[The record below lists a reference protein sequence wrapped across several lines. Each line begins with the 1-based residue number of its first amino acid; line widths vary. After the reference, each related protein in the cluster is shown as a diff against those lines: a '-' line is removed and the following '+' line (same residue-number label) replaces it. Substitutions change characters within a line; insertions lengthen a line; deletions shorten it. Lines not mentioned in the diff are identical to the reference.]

1 LKIVISEI
9 QVRTLFEEGWSE
21 IDHRVRYPNFSDNP
35 LLAYFLN
42 IFNRMSGS
50 ADEMGSFLN
59 DLTLH
64 IAESEK
70 MVSLANA
77 QTDEHLEKIELLV
90 SELEAEKSLSSEIQ
104 DKLKAVNKELS
115 SLRPAQNLS
124 SGLGSLSMGMD
135 YEKWIEVTN
144 LNQTYDG
151 LLGISEATEK
161 AMMQLS
167 PSSNISAL
175 ESLVNLTPSIRSN
188 KSFDTLVKSLNQEV
202 DASEQTMKKD
212 DIDS

>member
-1 LKIVISEI
+1 MKIVISEI